1 MRFPLSCEIQKA
13 LGENNCVYCSLC
25 LQEVRGRDPVTAPKS
40 GATSYR
46 SVTGIVTLIICR
58 QSKGCN
64 NDYSV

>member
-13 LGENNCVYCSLC
+13 SGKNNCVYCSLC
-25 LQEVRGRDPVTAPKS
+25 LQEARGRDPVTAPKS
-40 GATSYR
+40 GTTSYR

-58 QSKGCN
+58 QNKGCN